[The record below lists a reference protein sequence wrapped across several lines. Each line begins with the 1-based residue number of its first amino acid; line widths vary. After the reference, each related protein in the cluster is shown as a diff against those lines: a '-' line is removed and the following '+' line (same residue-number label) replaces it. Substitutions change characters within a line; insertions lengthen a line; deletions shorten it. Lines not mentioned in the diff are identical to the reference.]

1 MPATSQMKIQGL
13 FLDYDGTI
21 SPLNVLRQESRV
33 PAETESVLHRIKQS
47 IPVGII
53 TTKDMSFIVSRTPFA
68 SAWCAIGGLEI
79 KIGNKI
85 ITDPCVQAALPYMTL
100 ALQYARRYS
109 DNHLFI
115 EEKQDSTGQTIA
127 FCVDWRQSQ
136 DQKEAEA
143 RASKVMA
150 DCQKPPLNV
159 IKYEGQPF
167 FDVYPCRTDK
177 GKALTKLKRN
187 LGVQDGVMYM
197 GDSKVDNPAFKV
209 ADIGIGVLH
218 GESAAKLVCD
228 YYIKF
233 ENVVS
238 FLQRLAENS
247 LVFSQDFPEITLRG
261 GGKRNDT

>member
-1 MPATSQMKIQGL
+1 MPAIGQMKIQGL

-21 SPLNVLRQESRV
+21 SPLNVSREESKV
-33 PAETESVLHRIKQS
+33 PQETEKILYRLKQL

-53 TTKDMSFIVSRTPFA
+53 TTKDLSFIVRRTPFA
-68 SAWCAIGGLEI
+68 SAWCAIGGLEM
-79 KIGNKI
+79 KIGDRVTK
-85 ITDPCVQAALPYMTL
+85 DPRVLSALPYISL
-100 ALQYARRYS
+100 ALEYAKRWS
-109 DNHLFI
+109 DKGLFI
-115 EEKQDSTGQTIA
+115 EEKHDSSGRTIA

-150 DCQKPPLNV
+150 GCQKPPLNV

-177 GKALTKLKRN
+177 GKALAELKRN

-197 GDSKVDNPAFKV
+197 GDSKVDNPAFRV

-218 GESAAKLVCD
+218 EESAGDLDCD
-228 YYIKF
+228 YYVKF
-233 ENVVS
+233 EDVAS
-238 FLQRLAENS
+238 LLQHLAENS
-247 LVFSQDFPEITLRG
+247 LVFSQDFPEITLSRI
-261 GGKRNDT
+261 GKEGE